1 MMPVCSNDKSEDMVQ
16 TKMVVTL
23 GTPRSGTSAIT
34 RGLQVLGVNLGYNL
48 MPPSESFNA
57 KGFWEDLD
65 IYELNVE
72 MLSAIKSDWAH
83 VSFLSK
89 SQFEELRSLGF
100 VARASKLLR
109 EKSKGV
115 NVYGFKDPRVAK
127 LLPFWESVFDYCG
140 CEPSYVIALRN
151 PMSIARSLEKFFGMD
166 ATQSYLIWLEYTL
179 SSMSADTGRK
189 RVIVDYDL
197 LMQDPEKQL
206 YRIASALSLTINEG
220 DLEIYMK
227 GFLDNR
233 LRHSIYGEGDLLR
246 DEKCPKI
253 VAELYHYLS
262 DMAEDNTSINDCNVQ
277 HKISILVNE
286 CNKYAVHIGLVDRF
300 YDKNNSLSEAVA
312 ERDIRLSSLSEAVAE
327 RDIRLSSLSE
337 AVAERDICLSSLNEA
352 VAERDSIKSSR
363 SWRITIPLRTIANYI
378 RSFRQSLISVL
389 RD

>member
-1 MMPVCSNDKSEDMVQ
+1 MIPACSNDKSGEMAQ

-34 RGLQVLGVNLGYNL
+34 RGLQVLGVNLGDNL
-48 MPPSESFNA
+48 MPPSEAFNA

-65 IYELNVE
+65 IYKLNVE
-72 MLSAIKSDWAH
+72 MLRAIKSDWAH
-83 VSFLSK
+83 TSFLSK
-89 SQFEELRSLGF
+89 SQFKELRSLGF

-109 EKSKGV
+109 EKAKGI
-115 NVYGFKDPRVAK
+115 NVYGFKDPRVTK

-140 CEPSYVIALRN
+140 CESSYVIALRN
-151 PMSIARSLEKFFGMD
+151 PMSVASSLEKFFGMD
-166 ATQSYLIWLEYTL
+166 VTQSYLIWLEYTL
-179 SSMSADTGRK
+179 SSMSGDTGRK

-206 YRIASALSLTINEG
+206 YRIASAIGLTINEG
-220 DLEIYMK
+220 DLGIYMK

-233 LRHSIYGEGDLLR
+233 LRHTIYGEDDLLR
-246 DEKCPKI
+246 DKKCPKI

-262 DMAEDNTSINDCNVQ
+262 GMAEDNTSINDCNVQ

-286 CNKYAVHIGLVDRF
+286 CNKSAVHIGLVDRF
-300 YDKNNSLSEAVA
+300 FDKNNTLSEAVA

-327 RDIRLSSLSE
+327 RD
-337 AVAERDICLSSLNEA
+337 
-352 VAERDSIKSSR
+352 SIKSSR
-363 SWRITIPLRTIANYI
+363 SWRITVPFRTIANYI
-378 RSFRQSLISVL
+378 RSFRQLLISVL